1 MSLVERKQHNIA
13 YYRNDSVHSLF
24 TSERRVRANQISTT
38 RQFENP
44 TCLNIFFV
52 CGFQTWV
59 RSNPN
64 PESSLYRKWMCNPC
78 HYICSIYYQLSR
90 YFFGLCLLLCYI
102 LGKNFVVWAQ
112 TLGFVCTM
120 FLIALLSQ
128 HLTNYKTKYIVQ
140 SLLTCINADWG
151 RCTLKK
157 ASSVPNYSLNLMT
170 IVLYLNLYSQNWGTR
185 WLHFNLDSI
194 YLSEFLGLTPF

>member
-1 MSLVERKQHNIA
+1 MGLGTVIAVNWEMETSFSASQTFCVMSLVERKQHNIA

-44 TCLNIFFV
+44 TYLNIFFV
-52 CGFQTWV
+52 CGFQTCV

-90 YFFGLCLLLCYI
+90 YFFGLCLLLCYSTGEK
-102 LGKNFVVWAQ
+102 L
-112 TLGFVCTM
+112 CC
-120 FLIALLSQ
+120 LSSNSWFCMYV
-128 HLTNYKTKYIVQ
+128 LDCSIE
-140 SLLTCINADWG
+140 SA
-151 RCTLKK
+151 
-157 ASSVPNYSLNLMT
+157 PN
-170 IVLYLNLYSQNWGTR
+170 
-185 WLHFNLDSI
+185 
-194 YLSEFLGLTPF
+194 